1 MVAIPTFITAASGM
15 LCSLIPGLCTQPGV
29 SELSCTTMPL
39 SPDQQTA
46 LGPPTTPLSAVGLGF
61 GVQNYTCSA
70 NNVFVCVL
78 FCEVYSFDWL
88 TTICDSSAGAV
99 AELFDISSLAS
110 VNSGLV
116 YTIHDTLFDF
126 WNGSQSGNA
135 TIQQLIDELSSVAPA
150 GAILA
155 QHYFIENETGGI
167 SPVWD
172 FRATPKFGG
181 IADAVLV
188 GKTLANVSDVNPT
201 QNIPWLHVGKVS
213 GDIADEVYRIFT
225 VGGVPPSS
233 VSFLSLTSGILGAF
247 VVDPVDGRA
256 YTFLF
261 QVCQWHD
268 GGYFHQI
275 CFSILV
281 LWRLLRFGVQM
292 IS

>member
-1 MVAIPTFITAASGM
+1 MVAIPTLITAASGM

-70 NNVFVCVL
+70 NNVFV
-78 FCEVYSFDWL
+78 
-88 TTICDSSAGAV
+88 SAGAV

-135 TIQQLIDELSSVAPA
+135 TIQQLIEELPSVAPA

-233 VSFLSLTSGILGAF
+233 CVSGTTGDISIKYVSQYWFFGGCLGL
-247 VVDPVDGRA
+247 G
-256 YTFLF
+256 
-261 QVCQWHD
+261 
-268 GGYFHQI
+268 
-275 CFSILV
+275 SK
-281 LWRLLRFGVQM
+281 
-292 IS
+292 